1 MKHIYFVTC
10 FVMRPA
16 AGGWQFLQLFRSP
29 GRYMERTWQLVT
41 GGIGDNETA
50 TLAMLREL
58 TDETALTPV
67 EFYQLDVM
75 STFFVAKM
83 DAICQSP
90 MFCAIVAPDAKI
102 TLNHENTDFRWV
114 DERDIVSRVMWP
126 GERTALAELK
136 REILN
141 NGPAKPYLKIDLLR

>member
-1 MKHIYFVTC
+1 MKHIYFVSC
-10 FVMRPA
+10 FVIRPA
-16 AGGWQFLQLFRSP
+16 SNGWQFLQLFRSP
-29 GRYMERTWQLVT
+29 GRYMESTWQLCT
-41 GGIGDNETA
+41 GGIGESETA
-50 TLAMLREL
+50 TAAMLREL
-58 TDETALTPV
+58 KEETGLVPL

-75 STFFVAKM
+75 STFFAAKM

-90 MFCAIVAPDAKI
+90 IFCAVVAPDATV
-102 TLNHENTDFRWV
+102 TLNHENTDHRWV

-141 NGPAKPYLKIDLLR
+141 DGPAKPYLKIDLLK